1 MVYDPQHCQRQLE
14 PRTES
19 KSKRAHFSNPNTF
32 CESDKSARKSSAILA
47 PKGGPMDTQQST
59 DAIESLT
66 TGTHLQT
73 HVIAAACISQP
84 YRGSQ
89 NTTPR
94 KQNRVRIRFLSGGGS
109 DSWGCGSEN
118 TRVFH
123 TRTFVFVCGS
133 RAPVLHIISSLGQGR
148 SRSTGGLA

>member
-32 CESDKSARKSSAILA
+32 CESDKSARKSSAILI
-47 PKGGPMDTQQST
+47 PKGGPIGTQQST
-59 DAIESLT
+59 EAIESLT
-66 TGTHLQT
+66 TETHLQT
-73 HVIAAACISQP
+73 HVTAIACIPQP

-94 KQNRVRIRFLSGGGS
+94 KQNRVRIRFLSGTVATAGGAGPKTPEFS
-109 DSWGCGSEN
+109 YPNVCFRLRVKGPGSAHHQ
-118 TRVFH
+118 FA
-123 TRTFVFVCGS
+123 RT
-133 RAPVLHIISSLGQGR
+133 GR

>member
-1 MVYDPQHCQRQLE
+1 
-14 PRTES
+14 
-19 KSKRAHFSNPNTF
+19 
-32 CESDKSARKSSAILA
+32 
-47 PKGGPMDTQQST
+47 MDTQQST
-59 DAIESLT
+59 DANESLT

-73 HVIAAACISQP
+73 HVTAIACIPQP

-94 KQNRVRIRFLSGGGS
+94 KQNRVRIRFLSGAVATAG
-109 DSWGCGSEN
+109 GCGSEN

-133 RAPVLHIISSLGQGR
+133 RAPVLHIISSLGQGVLGAR
-148 SRSTGGLA
+148 EALLRPKIAVVAARCMAWSLG